1 MRNVKND
8 PLPRPVAEKL
18 GGKKRGLGQASGH
31 AAPLPRPRPTAR
43 SHGVPPAPGTT
54 ACPRCP
60 GHPTGPRVRRGSP
73 QVFPPA
79 RPLPPRV

>member
-8 PLPRPVAEKL
+8 PLPRPVAEEL
-18 GGKKRGLGQASGH
+18 GGKQRGLGQASGH

-43 SHGVPPAPGTT
+43 SHGVPPAPGTP